1 MFDTMGLDSLIIDLD
16 AIREIDDDTWNRML
30 EAGGEIIRKAHEEK
44 IRELFA
50 SHTGHLAGS
59 PFVHKKRSGNKRYV
73 LIYPKGTHHAYR
85 AKSGTYTK
93 MNWGRAGKTKTKGG
107 GSVRATNQ
115 DVAFVHEFGGHG
127 NYPSQWMRAANE
139 QHASEAVDAME
150 AVYNEFL
157 SKHNL

>member
-59 PFVHKKRSGNKRYV
+59 PFVHKKRSGNQRYV
-73 LIYPKGTHHAYR
+73 LIYPKGTHHIYHARR
-85 AKSGTYTK
+85 A
-93 MNWGRAGKTKTKGG
+93 AGG
-107 GSVRATNQ
+107 GAKDAPNQ

-139 QHASEAVDAME
+139 QHTSDAVDAME
-150 AVYNEFL
+150 AVYDEFL